1 MTQTVENDKS
11 CEDAYQDEEQNLKR
25 VLSITHKSQGI
36 PQSMSLDSFA
46 GYSLFLKLT
55 FLEDRN
61 GSSITL
67 SIQKLMDLDLSSDC
81 HLYLDMMLLPEAKKD
96 LRQQTPKGTKFRNIF

>member
-1 MTQTVENDKS
+1 MENDKL
-11 CEDAYQDEEQNLKR
+11 CDDAYQDEEENLKR

-46 GYSLFLKLT
+46 GYSLFLQLT
-55 FLEDRN
+55 YLKDEN
-61 GSSITL
+61 GSSISI

-96 LRQQTPKGTKFRNIF
+96 LRQQTPKGTTFRNIF